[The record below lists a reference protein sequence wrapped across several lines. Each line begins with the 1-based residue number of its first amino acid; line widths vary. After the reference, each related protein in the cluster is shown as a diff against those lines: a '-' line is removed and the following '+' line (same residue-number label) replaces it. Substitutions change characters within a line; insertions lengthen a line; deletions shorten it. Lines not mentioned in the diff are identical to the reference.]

1 MLKYKN
7 IFIFILFILFIYT
20 IINSNNNKQSHQQY
34 KDETQFIIDS
44 SNNLLIKN
52 SEDNYS
58 YYLNENNLLNINI
71 TDNID
76 NIDNIDN
83 DDNIDNRWLIIDD
96 NWW

>member
-20 IINSNNNKQSHQQY
+20 IINLNNNKQSHQQY

-58 YYLNENNLLNINI
+58 YYLNENNLLNIDLSKLSISPEEIQEVMDKYKIKKNY
-71 TDNID
+71 
-76 NIDNIDN
+76 
-83 DDNIDNRWLIIDD
+83 
-96 NWW
+96 